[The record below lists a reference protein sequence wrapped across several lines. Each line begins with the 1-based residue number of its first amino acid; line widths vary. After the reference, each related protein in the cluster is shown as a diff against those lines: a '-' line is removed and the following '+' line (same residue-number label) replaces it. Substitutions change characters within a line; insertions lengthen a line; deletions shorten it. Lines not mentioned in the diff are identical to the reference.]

1 MKFKKIIWLIGGCI
15 SLVFVGIGVVVPM
28 IPYFPFLM
36 LSACCFAKSSEK
48 LHQWITNTDL
58 YKQNIDSF
66 VKGKGMTVGAK
77 IKVMTMATMMMAGG
91 FIVMYTKGIF
101 FPCYVLAGVWIM
113 HMFIFIFRIKTYK
126 PE

>member
-58 YKQNIDSF
+58 YKQNLDSF
-66 VKGKGMTVGAK
+66 VKGKGMTAGAK
-77 IKVMTMATMMMAGG
+77 VKVMTAG
-91 FIVMYTKGIF
+91 FIVMYMKEIF
-101 FPCYVLAGVWIM
+101 FPCYVLVGVWIM
-113 HMFIFIFRIKTYK
+113 HLFIFIFRIKTYK